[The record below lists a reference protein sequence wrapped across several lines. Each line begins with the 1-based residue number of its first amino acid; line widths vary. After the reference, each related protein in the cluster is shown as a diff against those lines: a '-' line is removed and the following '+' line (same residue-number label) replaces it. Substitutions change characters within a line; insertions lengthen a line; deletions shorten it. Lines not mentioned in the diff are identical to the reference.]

1 MFEYICEKTLLHDS
15 HVQKKY
21 ALANKHHES
30 LSFLLSYST
39 CTDMYSVNN
48 KNLSHF
54 QSGLNTREYIKKMAP
69 LPKVYKIL
77 TPVKIELANKYH
89 ETLSFLFSYSPCTDT
104 YTFNNK
110 NLFPFQS

>member
-1 MFEYICEKTLLHDS
+1 MFEYICKKNLLHDS

-30 LSFLLSYST
+30 LSFLLSYIT
-39 CTDMYSVNN
+39 CTDTYSVNN

-54 QSGLNTREYIKKMAP
+54 QSGLNISEYVTKMAP
-69 LPKVYKIL
+69 LLKVYKIL
-77 TPVKIELANKYH
+77 TPVKIKLANKYH
-89 ETLSFLFSYSPCTDT
+89 ETLSFLLSYSTCTDT
-104 YTFNNK
+104 YSVNNK